1 MNFFFT
7 VFSGSSNEDKNLTP
21 DTIMRSKFGMGS
33 RPDVEKGPQVDN
45 TLAYD
50 SNSNENYDNVSDGA
64 VPGESFE
71 YGNSLYAKLQRIA
84 GKFNIEQ
91 RGIERVPENERT
103 DTSYVNIGSMVG

>member
-1 MNFFFT
+1 
-7 VFSGSSNEDKNLTP
+7 
-21 DTIMRSKFGMGS
+21 MRSKFGMGS